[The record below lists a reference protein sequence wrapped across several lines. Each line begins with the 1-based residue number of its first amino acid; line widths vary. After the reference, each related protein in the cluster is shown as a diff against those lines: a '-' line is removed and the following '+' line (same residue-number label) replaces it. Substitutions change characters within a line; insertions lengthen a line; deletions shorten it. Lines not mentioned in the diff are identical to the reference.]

1 MTMAAATAILLM
13 GTLASAQT
21 PTPNAEPPKAAPP
34 PATGAKITGVGAAD
48 PNAAGTLPPL
58 TQELSQRAA
67 AAVSKRDWKTARDL
81 YRDLVEAD
89 PTNALALANLG
100 SAEFQLKDY
109 DAAVEH
115 LSEAGH
121 LRPHLHQTWLT
132 LGMVH
137 YQREDFMLAL
147 SAMSRGVAEKPD
159 DPRGHNYLSAVLKAL
174 GWTTAAEAELQKAL
188 DVDPGFAEAHFN
200 LALML
205 LDRTPPSV
213 ELARRHYRRARELG
227 SPPDEIVEKQLADIS
242 SDGASSPSTAETR
255 PKPDKDAESGA
266 DAGTESDS
274 TTKPRPKPAQGTKPV
289 SKTSSSTTK
298 KKPK

>member
-1 MTMAAATAILLM
+1 MRIASAAGMLSAAVFAAAQTSAPDQEKTA
-13 GTLASAQT
+13 
-21 PTPNAEPPKAAPP
+21 PPAAPR
-34 PATGAKITGVGAAD
+34 TGAKIVDVGAAD
-48 PNAAGTLPPL
+48 PKDAGALPPL

-67 AAVSKRDWKTARDL
+67 AAVSKRDWKLARDL

-89 PTNALALANLG
+89 PKNALALANLG

-109 DAAVEH
+109 DGAIAHLEEAA
-115 LSEAGH
+115 H
-121 LRPHLHQTWLT
+121 LRPRLHQTWLT

-137 YQREDFMLAL
+137 YQREDYLLAL

-174 GWTTAAEAELQKAL
+174 GWTTAAESELQKAL
-188 DVDPGFAEAHFN
+188 DADPNFAEAHFN
-200 LALML
+200 LAIML

-227 SPPDEIVEKQLADIS
+227 SPPDEIVEKQLAEIAGDTAS
-242 SDGASSPSTAETR
+242 SRSSEDSPSPST
-255 PKPDKDAESGA
+255 SGTA
-266 DAGTESDS
+266 AAAGNGTESGS
-274 TTKPRPKPAQGTKPV
+274 PGKPKPAQGAKPV
-289 SKTSSSTTK
+289 NKASSSSTTK